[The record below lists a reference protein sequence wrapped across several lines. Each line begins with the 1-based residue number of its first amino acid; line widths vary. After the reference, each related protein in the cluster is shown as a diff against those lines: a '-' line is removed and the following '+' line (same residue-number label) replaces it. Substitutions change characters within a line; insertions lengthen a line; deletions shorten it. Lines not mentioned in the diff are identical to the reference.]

1 MGIRQPQPGENANR
15 LNAKLKHKRIARLW
29 IQRKNLK
36 QEHERIQ
43 RNQQVVDVRR
53 RVSRRVVLNRYHEKS
68 EFADVRE
75 FLATNAATSHKATEH
90 NNKRTMDAV
99 LVIDKPAGLTSH
111 DVVARVR
118 RLLGERSVGH
128 LGTLDPLA
136 TGVLPLLTGRYTR
149 LAQFYTAA
157 DKTYEGVI
165 RLGFATDTWDAD
177 GEPLGPPQPVKVSLE
192 ELQKVA
198 QELSGDIEQQPPK
211 FSAKKIGG
219 VPAYK
224 LARKDREVELKK
236 VRVLVHRFEIHNV
249 EADRASFTA
258 EVSSGTY
265 VRALAH
271 ELGQKLEVG
280 AHLAELR
287 RTRSGEFTLDQAV
300 TLDRLA
306 EIKNNGL
313 SHEGK
318 LPDLLSTVSLHPR
331 QILPQI
337 PSVTVNDETAGLIGN
352 GRAVNLPEFSGA
364 RQVKVF
370 LGQEE
375 LIAIASRIAGT
386 LFQPKVVLRAA

>member
-1 MGIRQPQPGENANR
+1 
-15 LNAKLKHKRIARLW
+15 
-29 IQRKNLK
+29 
-36 QEHERIQ
+36 
-43 RNQQVVDVRR
+43 
-53 RVSRRVVLNRYHEKS
+53 
-68 EFADVRE
+68 
-75 FLATNAATSHKATEH
+75 
-90 NNKRTMDAV
+90 MDAV

-136 TGVLPLLTGRYTR
+136 TGVLPLLTGRFTR

-165 RLGFATDTWDAD
+165 RFGFATDTWDAE
-177 GEPLGPPQPVKVSLE
+177 GEALGPAEPVKVSLE
-192 ELQKVA
+192 QLRSAA
-198 QELSGDIEQQPPK
+198 QQLTGEIEQQPPK
-211 FSAKKIGG
+211 FSAKKVAG

-224 LARKDREVELKK
+224 LARKDRDVELKK
-236 VRVLVHRFEIHNV
+236 VKVLVHRFEIHNI
-249 EADRASFTA
+249 EADRAWFSV
-258 EVSSGTY
+258 EVSAGTY
-265 VRALAH
+265 VRGLAH
-271 ELGQKLEVG
+271 ELGQKLGVG

-287 RTRSGEFTLDQAV
+287 RTRSGEFTVDQAV
-300 TLDRLA
+300 TLERLA
-306 EIKNNGL
+306 EVRNNGL
-313 SHEGK
+313 SQERN
-318 LPDLLSTVSLHPR
+318 LPESLSEISLHPR

>member
-1 MGIRQPQPGENANR
+1 
-15 LNAKLKHKRIARLW
+15 
-29 IQRKNLK
+29 
-36 QEHERIQ
+36 
-43 RNQQVVDVRR
+43 
-53 RVSRRVVLNRYHEKS
+53 
-68 EFADVRE
+68 
-75 FLATNAATSHKATEH
+75 
-90 NNKRTMDAV
+90 MDAV

-118 RLLGERSVGH
+118 RLLGERSIGH

-136 TGVLPLLTGRYTR
+136 TGVLPLLTGRFTR

-165 RLGFATDTWDAD
+165 RFGFATDTWDAE
-177 GEPLGPPQPVKVSLE
+177 GEPLGPPQSVKFSLE
-192 ELQKVA
+192 ELRKAA
-198 QELSGDIEQQPPK
+198 QPLTGEIEQQPPK
-211 FSAKKIGG
+211 FSAKKIAG

-224 LARKDREVELKK
+224 LARKDREVKLKK
-236 VRVLVHRFEIHNV
+236 VQVLVHRFEIHNLEV
-249 EADRASFTA
+249 DCARFTA
-258 EVSSGTY
+258 EVSAGTY
-265 VRALAH
+265 VRGLAH
-271 ELGQKLEVG
+271 ELGQKLGVG

-287 RTRSGEFTLDQAV
+287 RTRSGEFNLDQAV

-306 EIKNNGL
+306 EIRNNGSHDSPGSL
-313 SHEGK
+313 SK
-318 LPDLLSTVSLHPR
+318 VSLHPR
-331 QILPQI
+331 KILPQI

-352 GRAVNLPEFSGA
+352 GRAINLPEFSGA

>member
-1 MGIRQPQPGENANR
+1 
-15 LNAKLKHKRIARLW
+15 
-29 IQRKNLK
+29 
-36 QEHERIQ
+36 
-43 RNQQVVDVRR
+43 
-53 RVSRRVVLNRYHEKS
+53 
-68 EFADVRE
+68 VRE
-75 FLATNAATSHKATEH
+75 FLATNAFATSHKATEH

-177 GEPLGPPQPVKVSLE
+177 GEPLGPPQLVKVSLE
-192 ELQKVA
+192 KLRKGA
-198 QELSGDIEQQPPK
+198 QELTGDIEQQPPK
-211 FSAKKIGG
+211 FSAKKIAG

-236 VRVLVHRFEIHNV
+236 VRVLVHRFEIHDF

-258 EVSSGTY
+258 EVSAGTY

-271 ELGQKLEVG
+271 ELGQNMEVG

-300 TLDRLA
+300 TLDKLA
-306 EIKNNGL
+306 EIRNNGA
-313 SHEGK
+313 SVSK
-318 LPDLLSTVSLHPR
+318 ISLHPR

>member
-1 MGIRQPQPGENANR
+1 M
-15 LNAKLKHKRIARLW
+15 
-29 IQRKNLK
+29 NL
-36 QEHERIQ
+36 
-43 RNQQVVDVRR
+43 
-53 RVSRRVVLNRYHEKS
+53 
-68 EFADVRE
+68 AP
-75 FLATNAATSHKATEH
+75 SHKATEH
-90 NNKRTMDAV
+90 NNKPTVDAV

-136 TGVLPLLTGRYTR
+136 TGVLPLLTGRFTR
-149 LAQFYTAA
+149 LAQFYTAT

-165 RLGFATDTWDAD
+165 RFGFATDTWDAE
-177 GEPLGPPQPVKVSLE
+177 GEPLGSPQPVKVSLD
-192 ELQKVA
+192 ELQNAVRA
-198 QELSGDIEQQPPK
+198 LTGEIEQQPPK
-211 FSAKKIGG
+211 FSAKKIAG

-236 VRVLVHRFEIHNV
+236 VRVLVHRFDIHNL
-249 EADRASFTA
+249 EAERARFTA

-271 ELGQKLEVG
+271 ELGQKLGVG

-287 RTRSGEFTLDQAV
+287 RTRSGEFTVDQAV
-300 TLDRLA
+300 TLDRLV
-306 EIKNNGL
+306 EIRKNCL
-313 SHEGK
+313 SQDFLESFGK
-318 LPDLLSTVSLHPR
+318 VSLHPR
-331 QILPQI
+331 KILPQI
-337 PSVTVNDETAGLIGN
+337 PSITVNDETAGLIAN
-352 GRAVNLPEFSGA
+352 GRAVNLPEFSAA